1 MRKNRA
7 TLSPI
12 PGDSSVTAVT
22 SVTPR
27 RLDDSVNRV
36 DVIRADLNTVLHELA
51 SDNAPMFVVVDV
63 VNALYHL
70 RAAAVLIDQANDR
83 LERAIAEVAR

>member
-1 MRKNRA
+1 MREKCA
-7 TLSPI
+7 TDLSNP
-12 PGDSSVTAVT
+12 T
-22 SVTPR
+22 TPR

-36 DVIRADLNTVLHELA
+36 DVIRADLNTVLREMA
-51 SDNAPMFVVVDV
+51 ADDNAPMFVVVDV

-83 LERAIAEVAR
+83 LERAISEVAR

>member
-1 MRKNRA
+1 MRKNCA
-7 TLSPI
+7 TDPSNP
-12 PGDSSVTAVT
+12 T
-22 SVTPR
+22 TPR

-36 DVIRADLNTVLHELA
+36 DVIRADLNTVLREMA
-51 SDNAPMFVVVDV
+51 SDDAPMFVVVDV

-83 LERAIAEVAR
+83 LEAANAEVAR